1 MEDGLQF
8 LQEFPGWEGKVAD
21 ARSYDEIP
29 DGAKTVIEF
38 IEEFTG
44 VPVHGYSVGPL
55 RNETFMKVDPWTA
68 S

>member
-1 MEDGLQF
+1 VKPV
-8 LQEFPGWEGKVAD
+8 LQEFPGWDGNVSD
-21 ARSYDEIP
+21 ARKIEDIP
-29 DGAKTVIEF
+29 EGARRLVDF

-55 RNETFMKVDPWTA
+55 RDETFMKVEPWTQ